1 MRKIFSFLTAFVLFL
16 EYFVS
21 KVVATGSP
29 EDSTEK
35 LPETNVMN
43 SINLFA
49 GIGIMVLAL
58 LVYKVRFSM
67 VKIKKQIFEDKILED
82 FEDD

>member
-1 MRKIFSFLTAFVLFL
+1 MRKIFSFLTSFVLSF

-35 LPETNVMN
+35 LPETNIMS

-49 GIGIMVLAL
+49 GLGIMILAL
-58 LVYKVRFSM
+58 LVYNLRFSVAKM
-67 VKIKKQIFEDKILED
+67 KKQIFENKILGD
-82 FEDD
+82 FEED